1 MINAKL
7 HTCGCG
13 PELGREQ
20 TNAGEAYTSLRQ
32 NETVGKKFLRRKGNC
47 LNVSSSF
54 ARGK

>member
-1 MINAKL
+1 MINGKI

-20 TNAGEAYTSLRQ
+20 TIAGEACSSQRARNCWGKILK
-32 NETVGKKFLRRKGNC
+32 ETC